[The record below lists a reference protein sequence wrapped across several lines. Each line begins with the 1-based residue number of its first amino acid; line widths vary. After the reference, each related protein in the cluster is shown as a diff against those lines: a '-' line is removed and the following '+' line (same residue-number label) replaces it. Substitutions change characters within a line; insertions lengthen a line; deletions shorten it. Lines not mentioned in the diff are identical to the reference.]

1 MGRSRHRYRFVID
14 EAFTPETLPMSRL
27 AEYMANLATLLGEPA
42 SVHFVSVE
50 VGSTALVQ
58 EVEDEAHPKVR
69 NRLHAVNRDDGPP
82 DATRAY
88 ESLNCLL
95 AADNAS
101 GELLEEEPSPAA
113 SSARVLLFPG
123 VKREVELEYGPVS
136 QVSTLQGVVIMV
148 GGKGDPVP
156 VQLEDGDVVHN
167 CVARLPIAKELAHQH
182 YREGT
187 IRVAGKGRWFR
198 NANGRWEMRIFQIN
212 EYEELA
218 DDTLSEVVAELRKI
232 PAEKSTDA
240 LETLR
245 ALRRDEQ

>member
-27 AEYMANLATLLGEPA
+27 AEYMANLATLLGEPT

-58 EVEDEAHPKVR
+58 DVEHEAHPKVR
-69 NRLHAVNRDDGPP
+69 DRLHAVNRDDGPP

-101 GELLEEEPSPAA
+101 VELLEEGPAPDA

-123 VKREVELEYGPVS
+123 VRQTGELEYGPVT

-156 VQLEDGDVVHN
+156 VHLEDGDVVHN
-167 CVARLPIAKELAHQH
+167 CVARPPLAKELAHSH
-182 YREGT
+182 YREGP
-187 IRVAGKGRWFR
+187 IRATGNGRWFR
-198 NANGRWEMRIFQIN
+198 DANGQWVMRSFQIT
-212 EYEELA
+212 EYTELA
-218 DDTLSEVVAELRKI
+218 DDTLTAVVAELRKV
-232 PAEKSTDA
+232 PAKERTDA

-245 ALRRDEQ
+245 ALRRDEE